1 MKRIVVVTALSLS
14 LLTLGACGSSTS
26 DRAVSGGAIGA
37 GVGAVGGAVL
47 GANPVAGAVVG
58 GAVGA
63 AAGAISDQADVDL
76 GRPIWR

>member
-1 MKRIVVVTALSLS
+1 
-14 LLTLGACGSSTS
+14 
-26 DRAVSGGAIGA
+26 
-37 GVGAVGGAVL
+37 VGGAVL

-63 AAGAISDQADVDL
+63 AAGAITDQADVDL

>member
-1 MKRIVVVTALSLS
+1 MKRIVVITALSLS
-14 LLTLGACGSSTS
+14 LLTLGACGSRTS
-26 DRAVSGGAIGA
+26 DRALSGGAIGA

-63 AAGAISDQADVDL
+63 AAGAIIDSDDVNL
-76 GRPIWR
+76 GRPVWR